1 MCKSQYDLSQC
12 AWRLKGTAPCVP
24 LRENSMETGKPLEGI
39 TGWIPA
45 QVPGGVALA
54 LYRAGY
60 IPHPY
65 AGMNSLQC
73 EWIENKWWIYEAEIE
88 LPPQK
93 SERVRLDFEGVD
105 YACSVYWNGTL
116 LGSHTGM
123 FEPFGFDVTALYAAG
138 GKAVLRVLIR
148 HAPDEM
154 GQIGRTSETFTQKSR
169 FGYKWDFSTR
179 LVNLGIWQK
188 AFLTFWDGIEITDV
202 FARGE
207 IVSKTEGRIAV
218 SGRAQPR
225 AGRRLSCR
233 AECAL
238 HGERAGEAAAEI
250 GSGGEFELVVP
261 VEQPALWY
269 PNGLGAQPLY
279 DLVLRLY
286 EDGQLLEERHLRV
299 GIRSVA
305 CVQND
310 GAPSGARPY
319 VFVVNGRRMYVKGVN
334 ITPLDHIYGDVP
346 REQVYETLRRAKE
359 MHCNMVR
366 VWGGGLIETEAFYDC
381 CDALGLLVWQEFIQ
395 SSSGIDN
402 IPSEKPEFLG
412 LLRRSAEAAVRQ
424 KRNHAC
430 LAVWSGGNELM
441 EADRTPCTEQNR
453 NIAMLEEIVRRLDP
467 GRVFLPTSASGPS
480 EFISKTPGQSH
491 DVHGWWQYQGN
502 PEQYRFFGGS
512 DSLFH
517 SEFGC
522 DGMASLASLKRVLP
536 QKALHPVSMRE
547 SDVWRFHG
555 DWWCTYR
562 REQTMF
568 GAWKD
573 TEQYIA
579 CSQWMQAEG
588 LRYILEA
595 NRRRCFRNS
604 GSIIWQLNEPWP
616 NISCTSLLEYHG
628 AAKMAYFWAKAAFRP
643 VHPAFDYTRLD
654 YAPGGLLSGGL
665 AVLRDAPAAGESTL
679 IAQIFD
685 MAGTCLFE
693 EVRSRTRVR
702 EGAEEFGA
710 LCWQVP
716 ESLRGLFLLRLT
728 AHAAGEAHANTYYF
742 STEADRPYRPA
753 LEAAPVLCGTAR
765 FSGGTADVEVGNTG
779 CSAALHV
786 CLSDETDSF
795 LLDMEENFFT
805 LLPGETKRLRV
816 GFRRKFRFGFD
827 ENTGAS
833 AASPVLR
840 AACLS
845 GEAIRLN

>member
-1 MCKSQYDLSQC
+1 
-12 AWRLKGTAPCVP
+12 
-24 LRENSMETGKPLEGI
+24 
-39 TGWIPA
+39 
-45 QVPGGVALA
+45 
-54 LYRAGY
+54 
-60 IPHPY
+60 
-65 AGMNSLQC
+65 
-73 EWIENKWWIYEAEIE
+73 
-88 LPPQK
+88 
-93 SERVRLDFEGVD
+93 
-105 YACSVYWNGTL
+105 
-116 LGSHTGM
+116 
-123 FEPFGFDVTALYAAG
+123 
-138 GKAVLRVLIR
+138 
-148 HAPDEM
+148 
-154 GQIGRTSETFTQKSR
+154 
-169 FGYKWDFSTR
+169 
-179 LVNLGIWQK
+179 
-188 AFLTFWDGIEITDV
+188 
-202 FARGE
+202 
-207 IVSKTEGRIAV
+207 
-218 SGRAQPR
+218 
-225 AGRRLSCR
+225 
-233 AECAL
+233 
-238 HGERAGEAAAEI
+238 
-250 GSGGEFELVVP
+250 
-261 VEQPALWY
+261 
-269 PNGLGAQPLY
+269 
-279 DLVLRLY
+279 
-286 EDGQLLEERHLRV
+286 
-299 GIRSVA
+299 
-305 CVQND
+305 
-310 GAPSGARPY
+310 
-319 VFVVNGRRMYVKGVN
+319 
-334 ITPLDHIYGDVP
+334 
-346 REQVYETLRRAKE
+346 
-359 MHCNMVR
+359 
-366 VWGGGLIETEAFYDC
+366 
-381 CDALGLLVWQEFIQ
+381 
-395 SSSGIDN
+395 
-402 IPSEKPEFLG
+402 
-412 LLRRSAEAAVRQ
+412 
-424 KRNHAC
+424 
-430 LAVWSGGNELM
+430 M

-453 NIAMLEEIVRRLDP
+453 NIAMLEDRPPARP
-467 GRVFLPTSASGPS
+467 RRVFLPTSASGRASSSAKRPA
-480 EFISKTPGQSH
+480 KATT
-491 DVHGWWQYQGN
+491 HGWWQYQGN

-522 DGMASLASLKRVLP
+522 DGMASLASLKKGPAAKGAAPGVHAGERRP
-536 QKALHPVSMRE
+536 
-547 SDVWRFHG
+547 WRFHG

-753 LEAAPVLCGTAR
+753 LEAAPVLSGTAR
-765 FSGGTADVEVGNTG
+765 LFRPHGRRGSREHRVLGGAACACPMRRTAS
-779 CSAALHV
+779 CSTWRRISSRFCPA
-786 CLSDETDSF
+786 
-795 LLDMEENFFT
+795 
-805 LLPGETKRLRV
+805 ETKRLRV

-840 AACLS
+840 AALPERRS
-845 GEAIRLN
+845 D